1 MLGTL
6 LIVWGFGTLFGSI
19 ALGKWEEH
27 CNKPKQKQQP
37 PIQYKMNWQTAL
49 GIGICLFIILWE
61 LLLEYDPA
69 LLKQ

>member
-27 CNKPKQKQQP
+27 CSKPKEEKTKIP
-37 PIQYKMNWQTAL
+37 KLEKPTLPVVLAWLFNI
-49 GIGICLFIILWE
+49 ICWAIILYS
-61 LLLEYDPA
+61 EYG
-69 LLKQ
+69 

>member
-27 CNKPKQKQQP
+27 CSKPKILTEDTPVPVK
-37 PIQYKMNWQTAL
+37 ITWKVAL
-49 GIGICLFIILWE
+49 AILIISIVCTCILF
-61 LLLEYDPA
+61 P
-69 LLKQ
+69 